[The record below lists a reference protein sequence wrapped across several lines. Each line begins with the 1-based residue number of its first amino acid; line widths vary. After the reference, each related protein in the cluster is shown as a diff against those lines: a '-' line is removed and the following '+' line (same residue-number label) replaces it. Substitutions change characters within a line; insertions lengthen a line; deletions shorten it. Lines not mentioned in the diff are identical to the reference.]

1 MAVLDGQEMR
11 EDIVSRLLGGET
23 DLATSK
29 YLDRISELA
38 GMEEAEHQFLVD
50 PFDRSVALVFQM
62 FQSSDLDPWDVD
74 LSFFIEMFS
83 ERIEESENIDLP
95 TCGRLIRMAWSI
107 LKGQA
112 SDLIER
118 QERAFDFTEE
128 DENWDDDDWDDEE
141 EDEGHVAKQKP
152 VLSEEMKAAL
162 ELRSQQKK
170 KTPSFRRTEWFRYKR
185 LSRSGW
191 RAPHGMDSKQRRNYK
206 YRSSLVRVGHGKV
219 ATARGLHPSGF
230 KEIMVH
236 NTGDLESID
245 PETEAA
251 RVGKTVGGRKREQIY
266 SRADELGIRVLNRRR
281 DV

>member
-1 MAVLDGQEMR
+1 LR
-11 EDIVSRLLGGET
+11 VSG
-23 DLATSK
+23 K
-29 YLDRISELA
+29 KSELIERLA
-38 GMEEAEHQFLVD
+38 EAQEA
-50 PFDRSVALVFQM
+50 P
-62 FQSSDLDPWDVD
+62 
-74 LSFFIEMFS
+74 
-83 ERIEESENIDLP
+83 EESEVV
-95 TCGRLIRMAWSI
+95 
-107 LKGQA
+107 
-112 SDLIER
+112 
-118 QERAFDFTEE
+118 EE
-128 DENWDDDDWDDEE
+128 TPEEVVENTDDSAEDAEEDDWDDEDWDEE

-152 VLSEEMKAAL
+152 VLSEDMKLAL
-162 ELRSQQKK
+162 ALRDEQKK
-170 KTPSFRRTEWFRYKR
+170 KTPAFKRTEWFRYKR

-230 KEIMVH
+230 REVMVH
-236 NTGDLESID
+236 NTGDLEIID

>member
-1 MAVLDGQEMR
+1 MA
-11 EDIVSRLLGGET
+11 EDYEGMTVAELKALLKEQGLPVSGKK
-23 DLATSK
+23 A
-29 YLDRISELA
+29 
-38 GMEEAEHQFLVD
+38 
-50 PFDRSVALVFQM
+50 
-62 FQSSDLDPWDVD
+62 
-74 LSFFIEMFS
+74 
-83 ERIEESENIDLP
+83 
-95 TCGRLIRMAWSI
+95 
-107 LKGQA
+107 
-112 SDLIER
+112 DLIER
-118 QERAFDFTEE
+118 LSGAQEEGPEPEDDATTEVQETVEEATSEEEFDE
-128 DENWDDDDWDDEE
+128 DSDDDWDDDWDDE

-152 VLSEEMKAAL
+152 VLSEDMKIAL
-162 ELRSQQKK
+162 ALRSEQKK
-170 KTPSFRRTEWFRYKR
+170 KTPAFKRTEWFRYKR

-206 YRSSLVRVGHGKV
+206 YRSSLVRVGHGKI